1 MWKNHSRQTESPPP
15 SLPPSLSLN
24 FLSHKL
30 SPGVRQNSTFQEG
43 ASTQLRTSALC
54 QPTVS
59 VNLKTVRRKHT
70 NLTPSDAGKWIKHT
84 RWRHINVRDLVN
96 TRHLWGLLNN
106 FRFGREQYFTKP
118 IISFE
123 WRVFK
128 SASTRTGVKH
138 DSLSGHSERT
148 YQIVVT
154 SNYTS
159 NVYLVNCTTPSDC
172 WQQLIVNVKVI
183 HARLTLYVI
192 KNHLHIYIYFFSN
205 WQKGFLIQKL

>member
-70 NLTPSDAGKWIKHT
+70 NLTPSDAGKWIKYT
-84 RWRHINVRDLVN
+84 RWRHINVHDLVN

-106 FRFGREQYFTKP
+106 FWFGREQYFTKP

-123 WRVFK
+123 WRAFRSRVRPLERG
-128 SASTRTGVKH
+128 SNTIHYRASLKEH
-138 DSLSGHSERT
+138 IKLLSLPIT
-148 YQIVVT
+148 PVM
-154 SNYTS
+154 
-159 NVYLVNCTTPSDC
+159 CT
-172 WQQLIVNVKVI
+172 
-183 HARLTLYVI
+183 
-192 KNHLHIYIYFFSN
+192 
-205 WQKGFLIQKL
+205 